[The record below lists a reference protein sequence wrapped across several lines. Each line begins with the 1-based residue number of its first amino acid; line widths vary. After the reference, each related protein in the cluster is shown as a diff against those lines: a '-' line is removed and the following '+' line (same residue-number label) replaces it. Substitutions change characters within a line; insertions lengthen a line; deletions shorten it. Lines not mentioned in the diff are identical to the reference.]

1 MVIKFIVIIAVYSN
15 GGVSTSTYENEYL
28 SEDQCLKLTSMA
40 AEELTST
47 NRDVE
52 VKYTCVIR

>member
-1 MVIKFIVIIAVYSN
+1 MVIKFIVIIAIYSN
-15 GGVSTSTYENEYL
+15 SGVSTSTYENEYL

-47 NRDVE
+47 NHDVE